1 MKVQLENIHSQ
12 NKRSFTLM
20 FDPKLSDVFFW
31 HFHPEYELVYIEAES
46 GSRHVGDHISTFKN
60 HDLVLIGS
68 NIPHLN
74 FDYGIKTSYR
84 KVVVHFQKRFI
95 EDHINELTELID
107 IKNLFEKSQ
116 HGLSFQGNLIKELG
130 QKLFLLQNLNPLNQY
145 LSLIEILNDLTK
157 YPQIE
162 WLHDQPVL
170 HKYSHKEQDRLRS
183 IYAFVDQYYERKI
196 SLSEI
201 AEISNMS
208 IEAFCRYFKKTTHQT
223 FTQFLNS
230 YRISQSKRHLIA
242 GKSIGNACYASGFE
256 SLSYYHRVF
265 KKITKESPSNFKKR
279 HVNPH

>member
-1 MKVQLENIHSQ
+1 M
-12 NKRSFTLM
+12 
-20 FDPKLSDVFFW
+20 
-31 HFHPEYELVYIEAES
+31 
-46 GSRHVGDHISTFKN
+46 
-60 HDLVLIGS
+60 
-68 NIPHLN
+68 
-74 FDYGIKTSYR
+74 
-84 KVVVHFQKRFI
+84 
-95 EDHINELTELID
+95 
-107 IKNLFEKSQ
+107 
-116 HGLSFQGNLIKELG
+116 SFQGNIIKELG

-145 LSLIEILNDLTK
+145 LSLIEILNDLTE

-265 KKITKESPSNFKKR
+265 KKSPKKAP
-279 HVNPH
+279 VILKKDM

>member
-1 MKVQLENIHSQ
+1 
-12 NKRSFTLM
+12 M

-265 KKITKESPSNFKKR
+265 KKITKESPSDFKKR